1 MRFLNRE
8 EETENRNAQ
17 FAHANDLAAVYGQR
31 RIGKTRL
38 LVEWVRRHGGV
49 YTVADQSAADV
60 QRRYLAEAIATRLP
74 GFADVVYGDWRRAMI
89 AVSRGRGSRPRGWPQ
104 RQPNGSRSS
113 VRNQARPGSR

>member
-8 EETENRNAQ
+8 HEMKRLDALVERGGG
-17 FAHANDLAAVYGQR
+17 LGVIYGRR

-38 LVEWVRRHGGV
+38 LVEWVRRHDGV

-74 GFADVVYGDWRRAMI
+74 GFADVG
-89 AVSRGRGSRPRGWPQ
+89 
-104 RQPNGSRSS
+104 
-113 VRNQARPGSR
+113 